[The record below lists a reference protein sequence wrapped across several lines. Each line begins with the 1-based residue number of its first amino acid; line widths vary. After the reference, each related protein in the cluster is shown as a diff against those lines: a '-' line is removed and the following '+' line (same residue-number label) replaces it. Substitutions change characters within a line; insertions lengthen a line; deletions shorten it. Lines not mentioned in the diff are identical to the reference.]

1 MAEETDAQLARMR
14 KAMVKLRREGRVQEF
29 AAVASAYA
37 SLKAEQMARAEEEQR
52 AAARARVAVRRAE
65 RASEA
70 SSGRWRLPRGFAS
83 PLAAQRAREARPG
96 WVVPVGR
103 PALSPWRRGGG
114 PASEVIWRP

>member
-1 MAEETDAQLARMR
+1 MAEETDARLARMR
-14 KAMVKLRREGRVQEF
+14 RALVKLRREGREREF
-29 AAVASAYA
+29 EAVAEAYA
-37 SLKAEQMARAEEEQR
+37 GLKREQMERVEEEQR
-52 AAARARVAVRRAE
+52 AAARARAVARRAE

-83 PLAAQRAREARPG
+83 PLAARRAREAAPG